1 MTTMDTMEP
10 STYLWRRAREPQPLE
25 RVGLV
30 TGPFRARTW
39 RELAYL
45 FVVTLWSVVG
55 FVYVIVMFALTA
67 SLLVTVVGGGGILGA
82 MIVGARGF
90 GAADRGLARG
100 MLRAEIHR
108 PTPFRGKKGL
118 WAGIWSMVCDG
129 VGWRAVAFMVLQLPL
144 AIVTLALAVVW
155 LVVPLGAMTHWY
167 WSRYLPLEQDSAGVL
182 HRGAQLVPDYFV
194 DTTPRQVMMAVA
206 GVLLFFVGTA
216 VVRGLAHLHRMLAE
230 GLLGPTEAS
239 LRVASLEQSRG
250 RAVEDADS
258 TLRRIERN
266 LHDGTQARLVAIA
279 MQLGEAKEQ
288 AAASGASSELTDLIA
303 AAHTSTKETL
313 VELRELSRGIHP
325 PALDNGLGL
334 ALETL
339 AARSP
344 LPVQLDISLPGP
356 PAARPAEAIETIAY
370 FCVTELLTNAIKHA
384 QATTMHVRVSVRAR
398 ALRLEVRDDG
408 VGGAVILVPDAEGH
422 HSGLAGLSERVGSVD
437 GTFVVTSPAGGP
449 TLVTVVLPL
458 HV

>member
-1 MTTMDTMEP
+1 ME
-10 STYLWRRAREPQPLE
+10 SMETLTYPWRRAREPEPLE
-25 RVGLV
+25 RVGFFS
-30 TGPFRARTW
+30 GAFRARTW

-55 FVYVIVMFALTA
+55 FVYVVVMFALTA
-67 SLLVTVVGGGGILGA
+67 GLLVTVVGGGGILGA

-100 MLRAEIHR
+100 MLRAEINNPR
-108 PTPFRGKKGL
+108 PFRRKKGL

-144 AIVTLALAVVW
+144 AIATLVIAVVW
-155 LVVPLGAMTHWY
+155 LAVPLGAVTHWY
-167 WSRYLPLEQDSAGVL
+167 WSRFLPAVPDTRGVL
-182 HRGAQLVPDYFV
+182 HRGAELLPDYFV
-194 DTTPRQVMMAVA
+194 DTTPRQVVMAVA
-206 GVLLFFVGTA
+206 GLLLFFVGA
-216 VVRGLAHLHRMLAE
+216 AIVRGLAHLHRMLAE

-239 LRVASLEQSRG
+239 MRVASLEQSRG

-288 AAASGASSELTDLIA
+288 ASASGASRELTDLIA
-303 AAHTSTKETL
+303 AAHVSTKETL

-325 PALDNGLGL
+325 PALDNGLGV

-344 LPVQLDISLPGP
+344 LPVQLDVDLPGP
-356 PAARPAEAIETIAY
+356 PASRPAEAIETIAY

-384 QATTMHVRVSVRAR
+384 QATALHVRVTVRAR
-398 ALRLEVRDDG
+398 ALRLEIRDDG

-437 GTFVVTSPAGGP
+437 GTFVVTSPPGGP

>member
-1 MTTMDTMEP
+1 MENMETP
-10 STYLWRRAREPQPLE
+10 TYLWRRSREPQPLE
-25 RVGLV
+25 HVGFF
-30 TGPFRARTW
+30 GGAFRSRTW

-45 FVVTLWSVVG
+45 FLVTAWSVVG
-55 FVYVIVMFALTA
+55 FVYVLAMFALTA
-67 SLLVTVVGGGGILGA
+67 GLLLTVVGGGGILGA

-100 MLRAEIHR
+100 MLRAEIGR
-108 PTPFRGKKGL
+108 PTPFRRKKGL

-144 AIVTLALAVVW
+144 AVVTLALAAVW

-167 WSRYLPLEQDSAGVL
+167 WSRYLPAVPDSRGVL
-182 HRGAQLVPDYFV
+182 HRGAELVPDYFV
-194 DTTPRQVMMAVA
+194 DTPPRQLVMAVA
-206 GVLLFFVGTA
+206 GILLFFVGAA

-258 TLRRIERN
+258 TLRRIERD

-288 AAASGASSELTDLIA
+288 AVTGGASQELTDLIA
-303 AAHTSTKETL
+303 AAHASTKETL

-325 PALDNGLGL
+325 PALDNGLGV

-344 LPVQLDISLPGP
+344 LPVQLDIDLPGP

-384 QATTMHVRVSVRAR
+384 QATTMHVRVWVRAR

-408 VGGAVILVPDAEGH
+408 VGGAVVLVPDAQGH
-422 HSGLAGLSERVGSVD
+422 HTGLAGLTERVGSVD
-437 GTFVVTSPAGGP
+437 GVFTITSPQGGP